1 MKKRINIK
9 KFISNPLTP
18 TWVGAF
24 LDIIGLSILM
34 PFLPRILLDMGIPL
48 TKIGLLLSVNV
59 FIGFFSGILWG
70 ALSDKFGRRPILLI
84 CRFGTLVGYVILAFS
99 NNITMVL
106 ISRIVDGTFSR
117 SVQIVLTII
126 GDTVPSEQ
134 RGKEMSKAGAAWI
147 VGGLVGPGIGALF
160 SGSGIFGLGMIN
172 AVLTGFAFLLTW
184 FTLMESNPD
193 MAGIPS
199 QAPAQ
204 RQKRKQILSLGL
216 LKKHNPRLLLG
227 QSLFNILSH
236 FIFSFSISL
245 YLTKQFDL
253 SIAQIGT
260 LLTLAG
266 VVNLLVRL
274 LIFPLV
280 INKLG
285 DKKTLVLGFYVHL
298 ICFIWLIFVNQI
310 WEFFAILV
318 LISFGTTCSMDIMNG
333 VMSKVVKKKELG
345 EMIGL
350 GSAIESISLVLA
362 PMIGSYVLSLA
373 HPGYFGLTAAVVSLG
388 SILLGFIPM
397 KKNEDIQSDEMLE
410 FTNASS

>member
-1 MKKRINIK
+1 MKKGTRIKNFIK
-9 KFISNPLTP
+9 NPLTP
-18 TWVGAF
+18 IWVGAF
-24 LDIIGLSILM
+24 IDIIGLSILM
-34 PFLPRILLDMGIPL
+34 PFLPRILLDIGVPL
-48 TKIGLLLSVNV
+48 PKIGILLSVNV

-70 ALSDKFGRRPILLI
+70 GLSDKFGRRPILLI
-84 CRFGTLVGYVILAFS
+84 CRFGTMIGYVILAFS
-99 NNITMVL
+99 TNITMVL
-106 ISRIVDGTFSR
+106 ISRIVDGIFSR
-117 SVQIVLTII
+117 NIQIVLTII
-126 GDTVPSEQ
+126 GDTVASEQ

-184 FTLMESNPD
+184 FTLKESNPS
-193 MAGIPS
+193 MVGTES
-199 QAPAQ
+199 EEFEQL
-204 RQKRKQILSLGL
+204 QKKKPILSLGL
-216 LKKHNPRLLLG
+216 LKQHNPRLLLG
-227 QSLFNILSH
+227 QSLFNVLSH

-260 LLTLAG
+260 MLTFSG
-266 VVNLLVRL
+266 VVNLFVRL
-274 LIFPLV
+274 LIFPHVLR
-280 INKLG
+280 KLG

-298 ICFIWLIFVNQI
+298 ICFIWLIFVSQI

-333 VMSKVVKKKELG
+333 VMSKVVKKKEMG

-362 PMIGSYVLSLA
+362 PIIGSYLLSLEQSA
-373 HPGYFGLTAAVVSLG
+373 YFGLTAAVVSLG

-397 KKNEDIQSDEMLE
+397 KKSARILSDERLE
-410 FTNASS
+410 LLSVD

>member
-184 FTLMESNPD
+184 FTLKESNPS
-193 MAGIPS
+193 MVGTES
-199 QAPAQ
+199 EEFEQL
-204 RQKRKQILSLGL
+204 QKKKPILSLGL
-216 LKKHNPRLLLG
+216 LKQHNPRLLLG
-227 QSLFNILSH
+227 QSLFNVLSH

-260 LLTLAG
+260 MLTFSG
-266 VVNLLVRL
+266 VVNLFVRL
-274 LIFPLV
+274 LIFPHVLR
-280 INKLG
+280 KLG

-298 ICFIWLIFVNQI
+298 ICFIWLIFVSQI

-333 VMSKVVKKKELG
+333 VMSKVVKKKEMG

-362 PMIGSYVLSLA
+362 PIIGSYLLSLEQSA
-373 HPGYFGLTAAVVSLG
+373 YFGLTAAVVSLG

-397 KKNEDIQSDEMLE
+397 KKSARILSDERLE
-410 FTNASS
+410 LLSVD

>member
-1 MKKRINIK
+1 MKKGTRIK
-9 KFISNPLTP
+9 QFLTNPLTP
-18 TWVGAF
+18 IWVGAF

-34 PFLPRILLDMGIPL
+34 PFLPRVLLDMGIPL

-70 ALSDKFGRRPILLI
+70 SLSDKFGRRPILLI
-84 CRFGTLVGYVILAFS
+84 CRFGTMIGYVILAFS
-99 NNITMVL
+99 GNITMVL
-106 ISRIVDGTFSR
+106 ISRIVDGIFSR
-117 SVQIVLTII
+117 SIQIVLTII
-126 GDTVPSEQ
+126 GDSVPSEHS
-134 RGKEMSKAGAAWI
+134 GKEMSKAGAAWI

-160 SGSGIFGLGMIN
+160 SRAGIFGLGMIT
-172 AVLTGFAFLLTW
+172 AGLTAFALLMTW
-184 FTLMESNPD
+184 FMLKESNPNTTGK
-193 MAGIPS
+193 AS
-199 QAPAQ
+199 QAIGQEKKP
-204 RQKRKQILSLGL
+204 ILSLGL

-227 QSLFNILSH
+227 QSLFNVLSH

-245 YLTKQFDL
+245 YVTKQFDL

-260 LLTLAG
+260 LLTSAG
-266 VVNLLVRL
+266 IVNLLVRL
-274 LIFPLV
+274 FIFPMV

-285 DKKTLVLGFYVHL
+285 EKKTLVLGFYVHL

-333 VMSKVVKKKELG
+333 VMSKHVQKKELG

-350 GSAIESISLVLA
+350 GSAIESIALVLA

-373 HPGYFGLTAAVVSLG
+373 HIGYFGLTAAVVSLG

-397 KKNEDIQSDEMLE
+397 RKEEAIPPDEMVE
-410 FTNASS
+410 VFTARS